1 MRHSLISSGFEKL
14 GLIIKPKKAKEI
26 KNKIDHFFNK
36 NINLGPA
43 INLKKLNKNQMVL
56 NGQSRGKYNKQNIY
70 INKDEFNKGPKYI
83 RKLTSG
89 VSIDQPIL
97 NLPELIEVCTKTAVI
112 DSIKKYFK
120 VKNIYIGYVKVRRFF
135 KNDLPEFDTNFFHY
149 DDNAKNLVKLV
160 LYLNDINKIKDGPFV
175 YVVNS
180 KKKKPKIKKNKINKY
195 MIPEAEVLKFYGKK
209 FIKEA
214 YGYAGS
220 GFLADT
226 IGYHKGIKNLSGDRY
241 VVYVNYVTQKEYSG
255 KGESLK
261 INLNYFNALSQKQ
274 KKLFNFFNKI

>member
-1 MRHSLISSGFEKL
+1 MRHSLSDNGFKEV

-26 KNKIDHFFNK
+26 KSKIDYFFKK

-56 NGQSRGKYNKQNIY
+56 NGQSRGKYSKQNIY
-70 INKDEFNKGPKYI
+70 INRGDFNKGPKYI

-97 NLPELIEVCTKTAVI
+97 NLPELIEVCTKTKIVT
-112 DSIKKYFK
+112 SIKKYFK
-120 VKNIYIGYVKVRRFF
+120 TNNIYIGYVKVRRFF

-149 DDNAKNLVKLV
+149 DDNSKNLVKLV
-160 LYLNDINKIKDGPFV
+160 LYLNDINNAKDGPFV

-180 KKKKPKIKKNKINKY
+180 KEKKPKIKKNKINKY
-195 MIPEAEVLKFYGKK
+195 MIPETEVLKFYGKK

-214 YGYAGS
+214 YGVAGS

-226 IGYHKGIKNLSGDRY
+226 IGYHKGIKNSSKDRY
-241 VVYVNYVTQKEYSG
+241 VVYINYVTQKEYGG
-255 KGESLK
+255 KGEPLKIDLNCYNSLK
-261 INLNYFNALSQKQ
+261 KKQ

>member
-1 MRHSLISSGFEKL
+1 MRHNLKSNGFEKV

-56 NGQSRGKYNKQNIY
+56 NGQSRGKFNKQNIY
-70 INKDEFNKGPKYI
+70 INKDEFNKGTQHI
-83 RKLTSG
+83 RKLASG

-97 NLPELIEVCTKTAVI
+97 NLPELIKVCTKTAVVN
-112 DSIKKYFK
+112 SIKKYFK
-120 VKNIYIGYVKVRRFF
+120 AKNIYIGYVKVRRFF

-180 KKKKPKIKKNKINKY
+180 KRKKPKIKKNKINKY
-195 MIPEAEVLKFYGKK
+195 MIPETEVLKFYGKK

-214 YGYAGS
+214 YGNAGT

-226 IGYHKGIKNLSGDRY
+226 IGYHKGIKNFSRDRY
-241 VVYVNYVTQKEYSG
+241 VVYINYVTQREYG
-255 KGESLK
+255 GTGEPLK
-261 INLNYFNALSQKQ
+261 IDLNYFNALSQKQ